1 MDVDIYHCWT
11 GGCPFHH
18 VDLFSFM
25 YECRVLGEFLR
36 RRADNKEYLR
46 FVGINILPNM

>member
-18 VDLFSFM
+18 VDLFSFAHG
-25 YECRVLGEFLR
+25 CRVIYVDEQGLGM
-36 RRADNKEYLR
+36 
-46 FVGINILPNM
+46 NILPNM